1 MKMGPCK
8 KILKL
13 KPTVKDGNQEP
24 ELKLYGSWL
33 RKNGFETGKEVEI
46 TYGREYIVI
55 YPKTNIS

>member
-1 MKMGPCK
+1 MKMGPYK
-8 KILKL
+8 KILKI
-13 KPTVKDGNQEP
+13 KPKAKDVHEEP

>member
-1 MKMGPCK
+1 MKMGPYK

-13 KPTVKDGNQEP
+13 KPIAKDGNQEP

-33 RKNGFETGKEVEI
+33 RKNGFETDKEVEI
-46 TYGREYIVI
+46 TYGQEYIVI